1 MSIEAVHGFM
11 NKVNQDAALGAIVT
25 RAFANQSELDLAALA
40 SEHGFTFSREEGL
53 KVWND
58 IQAKGE
64 LNDIQLELV
73 AGGNS
78 VDCSTNAKPG
88 PDVRP

>member
-25 RAFANQSELDLAALA
+25 RAFASETELDLAALA
-40 SEHGFTFSREEGL
+40 SQHGFTFSREEGL

-58 IQAKGE
+58 IQATGE
-64 LNDIQLELV
+64 LSDLQLELV

-78 VDCSTNAKPG
+78 IDCTVTGGGGGKS
-88 PDVRP
+88 